1 MGARRK
7 TVDAEICFRGKGTRM
22 LIFLVCA
29 AVTILLQFTIPHFSS
44 PYGAAVKARFVERS
58 KTIPE
63 GESGDVPLNE
73 ENLRQWISSY
83 PESAKGYAS
92 PVLFPLDILFLFAL
106 GIALATGSVFF
117 ARNAVLV
124 SDVWPVI
131 WWIIPTVYLVA
142 DFVEDVILIGVMKNP
157 QRLTA
162 RSFSSLALAT
172 DIKIRSVIAG
182 FCQLAALAFLAGLK
196 LVL

>member
-1 MGARRK
+1 
-7 TVDAEICFRGKGTRM
+7 M

-29 AVTILLQFTIPHFSS
+29 AVTILPQFTIPHFSS
-44 PYGAAVKARFVERS
+44 LYGAAVKERFVERS
-58 KTIPE
+58 KTIHE
-63 GESGDVPLNE
+63 AGTGDIPLNE
-73 ENLRQWISSY
+73 QNLHQWISSY
-83 PESAKGYAS
+83 PESARGYAS

-117 ARNAVLV
+117 ARNALLV

-131 WWIIPTVYLVA
+131 WWIIPAVYLVS
-142 DFVEDVILIGVMKNP
+142 DFVEDVLLIGILKNP

-172 DIKIRSVIAG
+172 KIKIKSVTAG
-182 FCQLAALAFLAGLK
+182 FCQLAALGVLAGLK
-196 LVL
+196 MVV

>member
-1 MGARRK
+1 
-7 TVDAEICFRGKGTRM
+7 M

-63 GESGDVPLNE
+63 GETGDVPLNE
-73 ENLRQWISSY
+73 QNLRQWISSY
-83 PESAKGYAS
+83 LESAGGYAS

-117 ARNAVLV
+117 ARHAVLV
-124 SDVWPVI
+124 SNVWPVI
-131 WWIIPTVYLVA
+131 WWIIPAVYLVS
-142 DFVEDVILIGVMKNP
+142 DFVEDVLLIGILKNP
-157 QRLTA
+157 QQLTA
-162 RSFSSLALAT
+162 QSFSSLALAT
-172 DIKIRSVIAG
+172 NIKIKSVTAG
-182 FCQLAALAFLAGLK
+182 FCQLAVLGVLAGLK
-196 LVL
+196 VVM

>member
-1 MGARRK
+1 
-7 TVDAEICFRGKGTRM
+7 M
-22 LIFLVCA
+22 LIFLACA

-63 GESGDVPLNE
+63 GETGDVPLNE
-73 ENLRQWISSY
+73 QNLRQWISSY
-83 PESAKGYAS
+83 PESARGYAS

-117 ARNAVLV
+117 ARHAVLV
-124 SDVWPVI
+124 SEVWPVI
-131 WWIIPTVYLVA
+131 WWIIPAVYLA
-142 DFVEDVILIGVMKNP
+142 SDFVEDVLLIGILKNP
-157 QRLTA
+157 QRLTPQ
-162 RSFSSLALAT
+162 SFSSLALAT
-172 DIKIRSVIAG
+172 DIKIKSVTAG
-182 FCQLAALAFLAGLK
+182 LCQLVALVVLAGLK

>member
-1 MGARRK
+1 
-7 TVDAEICFRGKGTRM
+7 M

-44 PYGAAVKARFVERS
+44 PYGAAVKARFIERP

-63 GESGDVPLNE
+63 GETGDVPLNE
-73 ENLRQWISSY
+73 ENLRQWILSY

-117 ARNAVLV
+117 ARHAVLV
-124 SDVWPVI
+124 SDIWPVI
-131 WWIIPTVYLVA
+131 WWIIPIVYLVS
-142 DFVEDVILIGVMKNP
+142 DFVEDVLLIGILKDS

-162 RSFSSLALAT
+162 QSFSSLALAT
-172 DIKIRSVIAG
+172 DIKIKSVIAG
-182 FCQLAALAFLAGLK
+182 LCQLAALVVLAGLK

>member
-1 MGARRK
+1 
-7 TVDAEICFRGKGTRM
+7 M
-22 LIFLVCA
+22 LIFLVSA

-58 KTIPE
+58 KTIAE
-63 GESGDVPLNE
+63 GGTGDVPLNE
-73 ENLRQWISSY
+73 ENLRSWISSY
-83 PESAKGYAS
+83 PEFAKGYAS

-117 ARNAVLV
+117 ARHAVLV

-131 WWIIPTVYLVA
+131 WWIIPMVYLVS
-142 DFVEDVILIGVMKNP
+142 DLVEDIILMGVLKNP

-162 RSFSSLALAT
+162 QSFSSLALAT
-172 DIKIRSVIAG
+172 DIKIKSVSAG
-182 FCQLAALAFLAGLK
+182 FCQLAALVVLAGLK

>member
-1 MGARRK
+1 
-7 TVDAEICFRGKGTRM
+7 M
-22 LIFLVCA
+22 LIFLACA

-63 GESGDVPLNE
+63 GEVGDVPLNE
-73 ENLRQWISSY
+73 QSLRQWILSF

-106 GIALATGSVFF
+106 GLALATGSVFF
-117 ARNAVLV
+117 ARHAVLV
-124 SDVWPVI
+124 SEVWPVI
-131 WWIIPTVYLVA
+131 WWIIPMVYLVS
-142 DFVEDVILIGVMKNP
+142 DLVEDVLLIGVLKNP

-162 RSFSSLALAT
+162 QSFSRLALAT
-172 DIKIRSVIAG
+172 DIKIKSVTAG
-182 FCQLAALAFLAGLK
+182 FCQLVALGILAGLK

>member
-1 MGARRK
+1 
-7 TVDAEICFRGKGTRM
+7 M

-63 GESGDVPLNE
+63 GETGDLPLNE
-73 ENLRQWISSY
+73 QNLRQWISSY
-83 PESAKGYAS
+83 PESARGYAS

-117 ARNAVLV
+117 ARHAMLV

-131 WWIIPTVYLVA
+131 WWIIPAVYLA
-142 DFVEDVILIGVMKNP
+142 SDFVEDVLLIGILKNP

-172 DIKIRSVIAG
+172 DIKIKSVTTG
-182 FCQLAALAFLAGLK
+182 FCQIVALGVLAGLK
-196 LVL
+196 LVF